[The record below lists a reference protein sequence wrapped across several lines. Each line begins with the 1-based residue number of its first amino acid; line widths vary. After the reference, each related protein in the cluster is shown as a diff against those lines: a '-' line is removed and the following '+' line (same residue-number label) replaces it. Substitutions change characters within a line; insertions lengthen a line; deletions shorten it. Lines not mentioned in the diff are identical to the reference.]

1 MSPGRL
7 LCEVV
12 LEQSPGENQRE
23 KWHMWTRTFQAV
35 GSVTIGGQLREE
47 SGGWDLEVTGSSSF
61 RALKAFSP
69 NELGAIREL
78 GTGCRV
84 LEDCIGCCQ

>member
-1 MSPGRL
+1 MSAGRL
-7 LCEVV
+7 PCEVV

-23 KWHMWTRTFQAV
+23 KWHMCTRTFQTV

-47 SGGWDLEVTGSSSF
+47 SGGGDLEVTGSSSF

-69 NELGAIREL
+69 NELGAMREL
-78 GTGCRV
+78 GTACRA